1 MAVKSTGPVGCYSSG
16 VSPYGIHDMA
26 GNVWEWVADWFDA
39 TYYQR
44 SPERNP
50 TGPDSQARVLRG
62 GSWVNYPFSLRATS
76 RNNDSPVSRDTYV
89 GFRCA
94 REL

>member
-1 MAVKSTGPVGCYSSG
+1 MRRDQRHNR
-16 VSPYGIHDMA
+16 PYGAHDMA

-39 TYYQR
+39 AYYQR

-50 TGPDSQARVLRG
+50 KGPDSGTRRVLRG
-62 GSWVNYPFSLRATS
+62 GSWNLSPFVLRTSGRLNYT
-76 RNNDSPVSRDTYV
+76 PVSRDDDL

-94 REL
+94 RGASY